1 MAKKTVANVGHGP
14 FDRAI
19 LAGFSANQS
28 AEEVSASHPINGTLS
43 PAQVLD
49 RLYKLLES
57 KDILDVQQKRALIVD
72 NAYEL
77 AAKLRKQIDGMEF
90 IPHEQA
96 GMYLKT
102 LKELMLM
109 LDSAN
114 AQIEEAMLKFNARRA
129 QELTQALIYIFTSM
143 MKELTREYP
152 EIDTVKAQEIVMLA
166 IPEAMPEVQ

>member
-1 MAKKTVANVGHGP
+1 MGRKQATSIGFGP

-19 LAGFSANQS
+19 IAGFGANLN
-28 AEEVSASHPINGTLS
+28 ADEVSRNAPINGTLT
-43 PAQVLD
+43 PAQCLD
-49 RLYKLLES
+49 RLHRLVES
-57 KDILDVQQKRALIVD
+57 KDVLDVQTKRALIVD

-77 AAKLRKQIDGMEF
+77 AAKLKKQIDGMDY

-129 QELTQALIYIFTSM
+129 QELTQALIFVFTKVIGELV
-143 MKELTREYP
+143 KEHP
-152 EIDTVKAQEIVMLA
+152 DIEIVEAQELVMLA